1 MTCCVDQTDGEP
13 GGGSGG
19 TPGEIVAEGTVL
31 GEIDFRSTPD
41 VAIVN
46 GATTIDGRAFT
57 AGSAA
62 NAGVFERNALGL
74 RISQPVGA
82 GGVFTTTSQTG
93 PHIYCLLSTF
103 PGYRAGLDL
112 IVDVFVAAYTEG
124 PASTNDQLIVGLWK
138 LQDDPIVTA
147 PTIVAGLAAA
157 GFRRSATA
165 GNVKCVFN
173 KQNALAGTA
182 SDANLVGV
190 ANSFTMKRRAEDG
203 QGHTGIGN
211 YAAGVWPAF
220 AQVQQYTTTTFT
232 DTPNTRLVVAA
243 NFAASGAPTM
253 DWTIERIRLS
263 RA

>member
-1 MTCCVDQTDGEP
+1 MSCCGIDTVSGGPP
-13 GGGSGG
+13 GGGGS
-19 TPGEIVAEGTVL
+19 PPDVVAEGSVL
-31 GEIDFRSTPD
+31 GEIDFRATPT

-62 NAGVFERNALGL
+62 NAGVFQRNATGL

-82 GGVFTTTSQTG
+82 AGVFTTTSQTG
-93 PHIYCLLSTF
+93 PHIYCELSTF
-103 PGYRAGLDL
+103 PTWRAGLDL

-124 PASTNDQLIVGLWK
+124 PASVSDQLIVGLWK
-138 LQDDPIVTA
+138 LADDPIVTA
-147 PTIVAGLAAA
+147 PAIVAGLNAV

-190 ANSFTMKRRAEDG
+190 ANSVTMKRRAEDG

-211 YAAGVWPAF
+211 YAPGVWPPF
-220 AQVQQYTTTTFT
+220 SQVQQYVQTTFT
-232 DTPNTRLVVAA
+232 DTPTTRLVVAA
-243 NFAASGAPTM
+243 AFAASGAPTM
-253 DWTIERIRLS
+253 DWTIERVRLS